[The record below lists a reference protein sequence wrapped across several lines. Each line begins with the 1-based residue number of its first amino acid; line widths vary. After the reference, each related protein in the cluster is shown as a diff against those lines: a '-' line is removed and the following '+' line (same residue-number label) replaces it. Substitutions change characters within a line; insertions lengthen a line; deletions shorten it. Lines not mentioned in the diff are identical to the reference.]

1 MYQCLSS
8 TNPFR
13 HTLQGTN
20 ISFGKV
26 LKMMFLFTRW
36 DMLVPWRVCSP
47 PSWRHFPVPDVLLH
61 WRLFVDG
68 CPSPAVE
75 FGLEPACEEAS
86 PRKEYVQNKHLDT
99 FSGWFVSEIDY
110 HPGQWMFKSSLK
122 SNRLTV
128 YNENICTRVFIFQL
142 QIDSGSVV
150 SQHGLTWRP
159 PFSFD
164 SIIRYCL
171 ILQVLYVSSTIQ
183 WCPSILM
190 FVSLW
195 PLGYPIMDGSP
206 VYCRMIETMEG
217 RLGVI
222 EPFSA

>member
-1 MYQCLSS
+1 MTRKRHSALFCPGRRIVSTQLPMQAVSACLKRRLPGLHQWWSLSRSRGTGNLLFKLEEDEPDSLMVIADRALKFQVTNVSGLSRSVFDTVVVFLASTSSKSTCKYPHMYQCLSS
-8 TNPFR
+8 TSPFR

-26 LKMMFLFTRW
+26 LKMIFLFPKW

-47 PSWRHFPVPDVLLH
+47 SSWRHFPVTDVLLH

-110 HPGQWMFKSSLK
+110 HPGQWM
-122 SNRLTV
+122 
-128 YNENICTRVFIFQL
+128 
-142 QIDSGSVV
+142 
-150 SQHGLTWRP
+150 
-159 PFSFD
+159 
-164 SIIRYCL
+164 
-171 ILQVLYVSSTIQ
+171 
-183 WCPSILM
+183 
-190 FVSLW
+190 
-195 PLGYPIMDGSP
+195 
-206 VYCRMIETMEG
+206 
-217 RLGVI
+217 
-222 EPFSA
+222 